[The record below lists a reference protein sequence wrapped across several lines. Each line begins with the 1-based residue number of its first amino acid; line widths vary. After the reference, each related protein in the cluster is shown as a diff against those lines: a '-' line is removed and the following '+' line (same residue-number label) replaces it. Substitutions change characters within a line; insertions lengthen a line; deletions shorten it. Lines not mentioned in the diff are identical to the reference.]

1 MKIKPSTA
9 LRNEYNDISSY
20 CKEQDQPVYITKNG
34 EGDLVVMSI
43 DYYTRREEQLDLREK
58 LLEALMKKISGE
70 KTYDLAEADERLKG
84 LIDGNL

>member
-1 MKIKPSTA
+1 MKIKPSTS

-70 KTYDLAEADERLKG
+70 KTYDLAEVDERLKG
-84 LIDGNL
+84 LINGKL

>member
-84 LIDGNL
+84 LIDVNL